1 MGYKI
6 ILADRARL
14 PGSVLRTVPAAV
26 RVVVLDDAGLLFDN
40 IGAGARARHRR
51 AQKHVDD
58 EHDEEHE
65 PERDAQ
71 VQQPRRSDAVRR
83 LVTQRQAAGRLARF
97 QHEHRRAGR
106 QCAVFGLRV
115 RRERV
120 SRLRHACNEYGVIFT
135 RNKGRI

>member
-1 MGYKI
+1 M
-6 ILADRARL
+6 
-14 PGSVLRTVPAAV
+14 PAAV
-26 RVVVLDDAGLLFDN
+26 RVVVLDNAGLLFDN
-40 IGAGARARHRR
+40 VGASARARHRR

-71 VQQPRRSDAVRR
+71 VQQPWRSDAAVRR

-97 QHEHRRAGR
+97 QHEYRRAGR
-106 QCAVFGLRV
+106 QCAVLGLRV

-120 SRLRHACNEYGVIFT
+120 SRLRHACNECGVIFT